1 MMPFLTYRD
10 VMESRLHNSYEVLG
24 IITISLNTQTESLV
38 LRLRKKIAL
47 VLLTGDGKPI
57 H

>member
-1 MMPFLTYRD
+1 
-10 VMESRLHNSYEVLG
+10 MESRLHNSYEVPG
-24 IITISLNTQTESLV
+24 IITISLNTQTESSV
-38 LRLRKKIAL
+38 LTVDCAKKIAL